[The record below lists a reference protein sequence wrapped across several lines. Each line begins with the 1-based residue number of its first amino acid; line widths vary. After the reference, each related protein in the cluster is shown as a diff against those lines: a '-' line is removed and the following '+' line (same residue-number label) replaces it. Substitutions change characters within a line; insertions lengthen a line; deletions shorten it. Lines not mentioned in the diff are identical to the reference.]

1 LARKSV
7 FWFGKWN
14 MHSVQ
19 QVLDL
24 NGYRSLRWYYFNCSM
39 VSFLPDILDELW
51 ITEEWRI
58 EKPGTDPERGEA
70 LEDSIQKKY
79 NRKLAAMYKEDA
91 ENAMRMHKNHQKH
104 IDIYARDKRRMMK
117 FQDKKTYSKA
127 SMQWKNQGH

>member
-1 LARKSV
+1 
-7 FWFGKWN
+7 
-14 MHSVQ
+14 
-19 QVLDL
+19 
-24 NGYRSLRWYYFNCSM
+24 M